1 MATLWPFDCSQTGSV
16 SLRLFTHSF
25 LKTGRSG
32 GKKRLAEKISLRLP
46 YTLKRDRWA
55 WLFAPSA
62 QSVEF
67 ALRNTI
73 AALLAL
79 GIAMWMELDSPIWA
93 TMTVWAVA
101 QGTRGESLSK
111 ARWRIVGTVIGAM
124 AAIGL
129 FTVFPQQPL
138 LFFLTLALWMGLCA
152 GLATFVS
159 NFRAYALVLSGY
171 TCAIIAMGAVYD
183 PENVFM
189 IAVSRSTYIALG
201 VICEAGMGLVFATS
215 QERQA
220 RQAVRT
226 KLQTALSLVSLSIAD
241 ILSDAATTQR
251 KARELFATILRL
263 NSEIE
268 FAEIEM
274 GPHGHEGDHAR
285 AALAAVSILLS
296 RGFGMAARLAA
307 LAHSHGSFHET
318 SHHAQLFLRG
328 LEARLRDAE
337 PVQGIL
343 ADLHLLIEECRVHA
357 APFIRP
363 DHSDLPDLGPVDER
377 VLHVALG
384 ELLNDLEIAIIEYDA
399 STHLIPRDRFHFRL
413 QTHHDPRNAINNGLR
428 VMAAILFTALVWEV
442 TAWPNGTGFISM
454 TSLICGLFATQEN
467 PVLGTTAFLKGTIW
481 SVIAGGILTFI
492 FVPKFDTYEMFIM
505 AFGPAMFI
513 GGLARANVATAGA
526 AAAYGLLMPSMVNV
540 QNHHRLDEIA
550 FYNGAMGTLMAACA
564 AVLVFHTFLPFS
576 PQAERLRLRRQMLG
590 ELRNLCHLR
599 KAPETR
605 QWIGRNIDRFA
616 RLIRHAGPSPLP
628 VVESYLQGTLAIM
641 TIGLNAIRL
650 RTLLDREHLPV
661 TARRPIEL
669 LLDRMEYTRD
679 RHDRPA
685 RVAAAAVRRL
695 RALDRTETDLVTRL
709 ELIRGISYLVVIRDE
724 LVANAA
730 FLDETQAFTSR
741 ELLEEVK

>member
-1 MATLWPFDCSQTGSV
+1 MPSVRIPLRLTPSLSTGSR
-16 SLRLFTHSF
+16 SRATAAR
-25 LKTGRSG
+25 GRWS
-32 GKKRLAEKISLRLP
+32 
-46 YTLKRDRWA
+46 
-55 WLFAPSA
+55 WLYAPSA
-62 QSVEF
+62 QAVEF

-111 ARWRIVGTVIGAM
+111 ARWRIVGTVIGAT

-129 FTVFPQQPL
+129 FTLFPQQPL
-138 LFFLTLALWMGLCA
+138 LFFLTLAIWMGLCA

-171 TCAIIAMGAVYD
+171 TCAIIAMGAVHD
-183 PENVFM
+183 PDNVFM
-189 IAVSRSTYIALG
+189 IAISRSTYIGLG
-201 VICEAGMGLVFATS
+201 VVCEAGMGLIFATG

-220 RQAVRT
+220 RIAVRT
-226 KLQTALSLVSLSIAD
+226 KLQTALSLVSASIAD
-241 ILSDAATTQR
+241 ILSDAASTQR
-251 KARELFATILRL
+251 KARDLFATILRL

-296 RGFGMAARLAA
+296 RGFGMASRLAA
-307 LAHSHGSFHET
+307 LAHSHGSFRET
-318 SHHAQLFLRG
+318 SDETQIFLRG
-328 LEARLRDAE
+328 LERRLKAQE
-337 PVQGIL
+337 PVQSIL
-343 ADLHLLIEECRVHA
+343 ADLHVLIERCRAHA
-357 APFIRP
+357 APFIVP
-363 DHSDLPDLGPVDER
+363 DHEHTPMVGPVDER

-384 ELLNDLEIAIIEYDA
+384 ELLHDLEIAVIEYDA
-399 STHLIPRDRFHFRL
+399 STHLIPGDRFHFRL
-413 QTHHDPRNAINNGLR
+413 QTHRDPRNAINNGLR
-428 VMAAILFTALVWEV
+428 VTASILFTALVWEI
-442 TAWPNGTGFISM
+442 TAWPNGAGFISI
-454 TSLICGLFATQEN
+454 TALICGLFATQEN
-467 PVLGTTAFLKGTIW
+467 PVLGTTSFLKGTVW
-481 SVIAGGILTFI
+481 SIIAGGILTFI

-513 GGLARANVATAGA
+513 GGLARINPATAGA
-526 AAAYGLLMPSMVNV
+526 AAAYGLLMPATVNV
-540 QNHHRLDEIA
+540 QNHHRLNEIA
-550 FYNGAMGTLMAACA
+550 FFNGASATLLAACA
-564 AVLVFHTFLPFS
+564 AVLVFHTFLPFN
-576 PQAERLRLRRQMLG
+576 PQSERHRLRMQMLA
-590 ELRNLCHLR
+590 ELRALCHLR

-605 QWIGRNIDRFA
+605 RWIGRNIDRFA

-628 VVESYLQGTLAIM
+628 IVENYLQGTLAVM
-641 TIGLNAIRL
+641 TIGLNVIRL
-650 RTLLDREHLPV
+650 RTLLDRDHLPD
-661 TARRPIEL
+661 TARRPIAL

-695 RALDRTETDLVTRL
+695 RALDRTEHDLVTRL

-724 LVANAA
+724 LTANAA
-730 FLDETQAFTSR
+730 FLDEMHGYTSHR
-741 ELLEEVK
+741 ALQELR

>member
-1 MATLWPFDCSQTGSV
+1 MRPFPRFPTHASRFASLLMPPASNTIARFNTLV
-16 SLRLFTHSF
+16 R
-25 LKTGRSG
+25 
-32 GKKRLAEKISLRLP
+32 
-46 YTLKRDRWA
+46 RDRWA
-55 WLFAPSA
+55 WLYAPTGQA
-62 QSVEF
+62 VEF

-79 GIAMWMELDSPIWA
+79 GTAMWMELDSPIWA

-111 ARWRIVGTVIGAM
+111 ARWRIVGTIMGAT
-124 AAIGL
+124 AAVGL
-129 FTVFPQQPL
+129 FTVFPQQPA
-138 LFFLTLALWMGLCA
+138 LFFLVLALWMGVCA
-152 GLATFVS
+152 GFATFVS
-159 NFRAYALVLSGY
+159 NFRAYALVLAGY

-183 PENVFM
+183 PDNVFM

-201 VICEAGMGLVFATS
+201 VICEAGMGLIFATS

-241 ILSDAATTQR
+241 ILSDAASTQR

-296 RGFGMAARLAA
+296 RGFGMATRLAA
-307 LAHSHGSFHET
+307 LSHSHGSFRET
-318 SHHAQLFLRG
+318 SHHAQEFLRS
-328 LEARLRDAE
+328 LEGRLKSGE
-337 PVQGIL
+337 PVHSIL
-343 ADLHLLIEECRVHA
+343 ADLHILIEGCRIHA
-357 APFIRP
+357 APFLRSSQDNVP
-363 DHSDLPDLGPVDER
+363 ALGPIDER

-384 ELLNDLEIAIIEYDA
+384 ELLNDLEVAIIEYDA

-413 QTHHDPRNAINNGLR
+413 QSHRDPRNAINNGLR

-454 TSLICGLFATQEN
+454 TALICGLFATQEN
-467 PVLGTTAFLKGTIW
+467 PVLGTTAFLKGAIW

-513 GGLARANVATAGA
+513 GGLARANAATAGA

-540 QNHHRLDEIA
+540 QNHHRLNEIA
-550 FYNGAMGTLMAACA
+550 FFNGSMATVMAACA
-564 AVLVFHTFLPFS
+564 AVLVFHTFLPFN
-576 PQAERLRLRRQMLG
+576 PQSERLRLRRQMLS
-590 ELRNLCHLR
+590 ELRSLCHLR

-605 QWIGRNIDRFA
+605 AWIGRNIDRFA

-628 VVESYLQGTLAIM
+628 VVESYLQGTLAVM
-641 TIGLNAIRL
+641 TIGLNVIRL

-695 RALDRTETDLVTRL
+695 RELDRTEQDLVTRL

-730 FLDETQAFTSR
+730 FLDETHGCTSHQLLR
-741 ELLEEVK
+741 EPR

>member
-1 MATLWPFDCSQTGSV
+1 MPSVRIPLRLTPSLSTGSR
-16 SLRLFTHSF
+16 SRATAAR
-25 LKTGRSG
+25 GRWS
-32 GKKRLAEKISLRLP
+32 
-46 YTLKRDRWA
+46 
-55 WLFAPSA
+55 WLYAPSA
-62 QSVEF
+62 QAVEF

-111 ARWRIVGTVIGAM
+111 ARWRIVGTVIGAT

-129 FTVFPQQPL
+129 FTLFPQQPL
-138 LFFLTLALWMGLCA
+138 LFFLTLAIWMGLCA

-171 TCAIIAMGAVYD
+171 TCAIIAMGAVHD
-183 PENVFM
+183 PDNVFM
-189 IAVSRSTYIALG
+189 IAISRSTYIGLG
-201 VICEAGMGLVFATS
+201 VVCEAGMGLIFATG

-220 RQAVRT
+220 RIAVRT
-226 KLQTALSLVSLSIAD
+226 KLQTALSLVSASIAD
-241 ILSDAATTQR
+241 ILSDAASTQR
-251 KARELFATILRL
+251 KARDLFATILRL

-296 RGFGMAARLAA
+296 RGFGMASRLAA
-307 LAHSHGSFHET
+307 LAHSHGSFRET
-318 SHHAQLFLRG
+318 SDETQIFLRG
-328 LEARLRDAE
+328 LERRLKAQE
-337 PVQGIL
+337 PVQSIL
-343 ADLHLLIEECRVHA
+343 ADLHVLIERCRAHA
-357 APFIRP
+357 APFMVP
-363 DHSDLPDLGPVDER
+363 DHEHTPMVGPVDER

-384 ELLNDLEIAIIEYDA
+384 ELLHDLEIAVIEYDA
-399 STHLIPRDRFHFRL
+399 STHLIPGDRFHFRL
-413 QTHHDPRNAINNGLR
+413 QTHRDPRNAINNGLR
-428 VMAAILFTALVWEV
+428 VTASILFTALVWEI
-442 TAWPNGTGFISM
+442 TAWPNGAGFISI
-454 TSLICGLFATQEN
+454 TALICGLFATQEN
-467 PVLGTTAFLKGTIW
+467 PVLGTTSFLKGTVW
-481 SVIAGGILTFI
+481 SIIAGGILTFI

-513 GGLARANVATAGA
+513 GGLARINPATAGA
-526 AAAYGLLMPSMVNV
+526 AAAYGLLMPATVNV
-540 QNHHRLDEIA
+540 QNHHRLNEIA
-550 FYNGAMGTLMAACA
+550 FFNGASATLLAACA
-564 AVLVFHTFLPFS
+564 AVLVFHTFLPFN
-576 PQAERLRLRRQMLG
+576 PQSERHRLRMQMLA
-590 ELRNLCHLR
+590 ELRALCHLR

-605 QWIGRNIDRFA
+605 RWIGRNIDRFA

-628 VVESYLQGTLAIM
+628 IVENYLQGTLAVM
-641 TIGLNAIRL
+641 TIGLNVIRL
-650 RTLLDREHLPV
+650 RTLLDRDHLPD
-661 TARRPIEL
+661 TARRPIAL

-695 RALDRTETDLVTRL
+695 RALDRTEHDLVTRL

-724 LVANAA
+724 LTANAA
-730 FLDETQAFTSR
+730 FLDEMHGYTSHR
-741 ELLEEVK
+741 ALQELR

>member
-1 MATLWPFDCSQTGSV
+1 
-16 SLRLFTHSF
+16 
-25 LKTGRSG
+25 
-32 GKKRLAEKISLRLP
+32 
-46 YTLKRDRWA
+46 
-55 WLFAPSA
+55 
-62 QSVEF
+62 
-67 ALRNTI
+67 
-73 AALLAL
+73 
-79 GIAMWMELDSPIWA
+79 
-93 TMTVWAVA
+93 
-101 QGTRGESLSK
+101 
-111 ARWRIVGTVIGAM
+111 M
-124 AAIGL
+124 AAIAL

-138 LFFLTLALWMGLCA
+138 LFFMTLALWMGLCA
-152 GLATFVS
+152 GVATFVS

-183 PENVFM
+183 PENVFI

-201 VICEAGMGLVFATS
+201 VICEAAMGLIFATS

-220 RQAVRT
+220 RQAVRV
-226 KLQTALSLVSLSIAD
+226 KLQTALSLVSISIAD
-241 ILSDAATTQR
+241 VLSEAATTQR

-296 RGFGMAARLAA
+296 RGFGMSARLAA
-307 LAHSHGSFHET
+307 LSQTHGSFKET
-318 SHHAQLFLRG
+318 SCDAQDFLRD
-328 LEARLRDAE
+328 LEGRLKTQE
-337 PVQGIL
+337 PVHSIL
-343 ADLHLLIEECRVHA
+343 ADLHVLIERCRIHA
-357 APFIRP
+357 APFVRP
-363 DHSDLPDLGPVDER
+363 EHEEAVALGPVDER

-399 STHLIPRDRFHFRL
+399 STHLIPGDRFHFRL
-413 QTHHDPRNAINNGLR
+413 QTHRDPRNAINNGIR
-428 VMAAILFTALVWEV
+428 VMAAILFTALVWEI
-442 TAWPNGTGFISM
+442 TAWPNGTAFIAM

-467 PVLGTTAFLKGTIW
+467 PVLGTTAFLKGTFW
-481 SVIAGGILTFI
+481 SVVAGGILTFI

-513 GGLARANVATAGA
+513 GGLARKNAATAGA

-540 QNHHRLDEIA
+540 QNHFRLNEIA
-550 FYNGAMGTLMAACA
+550 FFNGATSTLLAACA
-564 AVLVFHTFLPFS
+564 AVLVFHTFLPFN
-576 PQAERLRLRRQMLG
+576 PQSERLRLRRQMLG
-590 ELRNLCHLR
+590 ELRALCHLS

-605 QWIGRNIDRFA
+605 MWIGRNIDRFA

-628 VVESYLQGTLAIM
+628 VVESYLQGTLAVT

-695 RALDRTETDLVTRL
+695 RALDRTERDLVTRL

-730 FLDETQAFTSR
+730 FLNETRSFTSHR
-741 ELLEEVK
+741 ALEEIK

>member
-1 MATLWPFDCSQTGSV
+1 MLVLRSFSRFFSKPASFDTV
-16 SLRLFTHSF
+16 SLF
-25 LKTGRSG
+25 LR
-32 GKKRLAEKISLRLP
+32 
-46 YTLKRDRWA
+46 RDRWA
-55 WLFAPSA
+55 WLYAPSGQA
-62 QSVEF
+62 VEF
-67 ALRNTI
+67 ALRNTV

-101 QGTRGESLSK
+101 QSTRGESLSK
-111 ARWRIVGTVIGAM
+111 ARWRIVGTVIGAI
-124 AAIGL
+124 AAVGL

-152 GLATFVS
+152 GIATFVS

-201 VICEAGMGLVFATS
+201 VLCEAAMGLIFATS

-226 KLQTALSLVSLSIAD
+226 KLQSALSLVSLSIAD

-251 KARELFATILRL
+251 KARDLFATILRL

-307 LAHSHGSFHET
+307 LSHSHGSFRET
-318 SHHAQLFLRG
+318 SHHAQEFLRG
-328 LEARLRDAE
+328 LEARLRAQE
-337 PVQGIL
+337 PVQSIL
-343 ADLHLLIEECRVHA
+343 ADLHILIEDCRVHA
-357 APFIRP
+357 APFMR
-363 DHSDLPDLGPVDER
+363 SDQEEPVLLAPVDER

-399 STHLIPRDRFHFRL
+399 STHLIRGDRFQFRL
-413 QTHHDPRNAINNGLR
+413 QSHHDPRNAVNNGLR

-442 TAWPNGTGFISM
+442 TAWPNGTAFISM

-467 PVLGTTAFLKGTIW
+467 PVLGTTTFLKGTIW

-492 FVPKFDTYEMFIM
+492 FVPKFDTYEMFVM

-513 GGLARANVATAGA
+513 GGLARFNLPTAGA

-550 FYNGAMGTLMAACA
+550 FFNGATSTVMAACA
-564 AVLVFHTFLPFS
+564 AVLVFHTFLPFN
-576 PQAERLRLRRQMLG
+576 PQSERLRLRKQMLG
-590 ELRNLCHLR
+590 ELRALCHLR

-605 QWIGRNIDRFA
+605 LWIGRNIDRFA

-628 VVESYLQGTLAIM
+628 VVESYLQGTLAVM

-661 TARRPIEL
+661 TARRAIEL

-695 RALDRTETDLVTRL
+695 RALDRTERDLVTRL

-730 FLDETQAFTSR
+730 FLDETQNFASR
-741 ELLEEVK
+741 HILEKSQ